1 MIRALILPIL
11 WAAVGIGI
19 AVWTIPAWG
28 QDYPGAR
35 ERVTLVEPGSPGCFA
50 DIHIVD
56 LAGIYH
62 RTVPLETSLGVV
74 VVRYQTMTDHSDP
87 DFAEVMSLP
96 PNVVA
101 QPPSLDLVPSGTS
114 VICLI
119 EWQGM

>member
-1 MIRALILPIL
+1 MTRILALMLPVCL
-11 WAAVGIGI
+11 GIGV
-19 AVWTIPAWG
+19 AVWHMPAWG
-28 QDYPGAR
+28 QEGLR

-50 DIHIVD
+50 EILIVD
-56 LAGIYH
+56 LSGVYH
-62 RTVPLETSLGVV
+62 RTVPLETSMGVV
-74 VVRYQTMTDHSDP
+74 VVRYQTMTTHVDP

-101 QPPSLDLVPSGTS
+101 QPPSLHLAPNETS